1 MATRTTNYN
10 LAKPEMTDLV
20 TPAQFNENFD
30 IIDAQLKSV
39 SNTATAAMPKSGGTF
54 TGNAKAYETARTTR
68 GIFNEETRGPGTESN
83 PIGGS
88 LKSVKYFV
96 NVT

>member
-30 IIDAQLKSV
+30 VIDAELANRMK
-39 SNTATAAMPKSGGTF
+39 KSGDTF
-54 TGNAKAYETARTTR
+54 TGDVKAYETARTTR
-68 GIFNEETRGPGTESN
+68 GIFNEETRASSTTGTAQ
-83 PIGGS
+83 
-88 LKSVKYFV
+88 SVKYFI
-96 NVT
+96 NVI